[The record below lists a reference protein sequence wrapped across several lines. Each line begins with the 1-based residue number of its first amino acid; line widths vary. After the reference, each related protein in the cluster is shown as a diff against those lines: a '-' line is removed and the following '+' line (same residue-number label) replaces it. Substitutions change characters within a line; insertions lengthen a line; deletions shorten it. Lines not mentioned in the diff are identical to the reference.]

1 MRRWSHQTLR
11 VDREYLGTLSNTKMQ
26 SLNRSLK
33 VALAIKDDRPQ
44 RHRPRTL
51 PYFRYGITGMV

>member
-33 VALAIKDDRPQ
+33 VALAIKD
-44 RHRPRTL
+44 
-51 PYFRYGITGMV
+51 